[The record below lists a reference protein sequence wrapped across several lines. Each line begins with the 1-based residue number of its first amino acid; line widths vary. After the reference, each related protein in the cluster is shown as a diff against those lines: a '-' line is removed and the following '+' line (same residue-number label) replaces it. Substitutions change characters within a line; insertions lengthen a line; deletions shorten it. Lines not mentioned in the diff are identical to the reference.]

1 MTQRSARIVRIVRAD
16 ASEPPPTPCPFCGR
30 DTLPEDN
37 RAMFDGSL
45 SRCGCG
51 AIGLGCIPADL
62 DEAADQLLDVL
73 GIEAASFAAPAMPIG
88 RSGQISVQAYDA
100 NRLLPRLIAFFE
112 GQGYQVRFQEA
123 GLVVRFPDGSESP
136 EITEWHFWIR
146 PDPAA
151 C

>member
-1 MTQRSARIVRIVRAD
+1 MTQRPGRVVRTVRAD

-51 AIGLGCIPADL
+51 AIGLACIPADL
-62 DEAADQLLDVL
+62 DEAADQFLDVL
-73 GIEAASFAAPAMPIG
+73 GIEAASFAEPAVPIG

-100 NRLLPRLIAFFE
+100 NRLLPRLTAFFE
-112 GQGYQVRFQEA
+112 GRGYRVRFEEA
-123 GLVVRFPDGSESP
+123 GLVVRFPDGRESP

-146 PDPAA
+146 PAPVAR
-151 C
+151 